1 MLEIKHYFR
10 GCHVFSKNEQ
20 PVVNVRLRKGDRIQ
34 LVDHD
39 PMDFDVTQTAG
50 RRVGLAD
57 PRLRR
62 SEVRLLVFRKAG
74 LYRFELK
81 NVQTSEEPRATNAR
95 PGQHAE
101 DRRPGS
107 VGACLSA
114 GRAPC
119 FATAWPSS
127 PRGSPSSVS
136 ARGRRRSCHHCS
148 PTHSQFRGTD
158 SERARTILRERFD
171 ESDDGAFTVVFP
183 GSSAATDAEH
193 AQLERRLADA
203 AKVVPTAR
211 AEELRDGG
219 ALFADIRTSLSLQ
232 EAKTHTDDLRRALRT
247 SSGPVALVTGQPA
260 VQRDLDRIFAADL
273 RRGEL
278 IAVVVALVALLLV
291 FGLSAA
297 VVVPFAVAAC
307 TIAATVTAVFLVAH
321 GVTMVTYVTNVVAL
335 IGFALAVDYSLLM
348 VFRFREEVARG
359 GAVQD
364 AVVRTMATAGRAV
377 VVSGLAVAL
386 GLALLIFVPVPLI
399 RSLGIGGLLIPL
411 ASIAAALTL
420 QPVLLSLLGARGV
433 GRYLSVRQAPRWSP
447 AAGHG
452 SHEPSWVDRCSFSQ
466 RAPCC
471 SSRLLCRCSLS
482 S

>member
-1 MLEIKHYFR
+1 MRIVVLAPSVGALAVSQAGAACPPTVLEIKHYFR

-57 PRLRR
+57 PGYAAA
-62 SEVRLLVFRKAG
+62 SVRLLVFRKAG

-81 NVQTSEEPRATNAR
+81 NVQTSEEPRAANAR

-148 PTHSQFRGTD
+148 RTHSQFRWD
-158 SERARTILRERFD
+158 RFRAGEDDPAGALD

-183 GSSAATDAEH
+183 GSSPPRTPNMRS
-193 AQLERRLADA
+193 LERRLADA

-260 VQRDLDRIFAADL
+260 
-273 RRGEL
+273 
-278 IAVVVALVALLLV
+278 
-291 FGLSAA
+291 SS
-297 VVVPFAVAAC
+297 
-307 TIAATVTAVFLVAH
+307 VTS
-321 GVTMVTYVTNVVAL
+321 
-335 IGFALAVDYSLLM
+335 IGSSPPTC
-348 VFRFREEVARG
+348 G
-359 GAVQD
+359 GA
-364 AVVRTMATAGRAV
+364 
-377 VVSGLAVAL
+377 S
-386 GLALLIFVPVPLI
+386 
-399 RSLGIGGLLIPL
+399 
-411 ASIAAALTL
+411 
-420 QPVLLSLLGARGV
+420 
-433 GRYLSVRQAPRWSP
+433 
-447 AAGHG
+447 
-452 SHEPSWVDRCSFSQ
+452 
-466 RAPCC
+466 
-471 SSRLLCRCSLS
+471 
-482 S
+482 